1 MNDGFGLAGEMR
13 RLGEKRAGPKGEG
26 GGSRRAKKLGLR
38 DERGEAE
45 GADAHADAGEELA
58 AREEVVLE
66 VGRDAVTGMNEMGSV
81 VGDLAGVG

>member
-1 MNDGFGLAGEMR
+1 MPTESQKKAGYSDVR
-13 RLGEKRAGPKGEG
+13 NRTIKTLIPAP
-26 GGSRRAKKLGLR
+26 
-38 DERGEAE
+38 
-45 GADAHADAGEELA
+45 EELA

>member
-1 MNDGFGLAGEMR
+1 
-13 RLGEKRAGPKGEG
+13 
-26 GGSRRAKKLGLR
+26 LR

-66 VGRDAVTGMNEMGSV
+66 VGRDAVTGMNE
-81 VGDLAGVG
+81 VGGVFVDLGGVG